1 MKRFCLLS
9 VLGLLALGCDEGTRY
24 AGMTFE
30 PQSSP
35 PIPVSIESDRIEIPV
50 GIAVKVKATPESTGD
65 EYKENALLS
74 LRAEDDDLLAVYAT
88 EKEREFVFVG
98 LREGE
103 TCLEVR
109 VNRTERECIEVEVL
123 PAE

>member
-1 MKRFCLLS
+1 LGLLTAF
-9 VLGLLALGCDEGTRY
+9 GLLALGCDEGPHY

-30 PQSSP
+30 PLSSP
-35 PIPVSIESDRIEIPV
+35 PVPVSIESDRIEIPV
-50 GIAVKVKATPESTGD
+50 GIAVQVRATPESSGS
-65 EYKENALLS
+65 EYKGGALVS
-74 LRAEDDDLLAVYAT
+74 LRAEDDDLLAVYGT
-88 EKEREFVFVG
+88 EDKHEFVFVG

-123 PAE
+123 PGD